1 MPPRER
7 TVTAFR
13 DEDLIDLFSRLPDLL
28 DRRPDLEPTIYGAFL
43 KTFVRREELALVL
56 NELRTLRN
64 EMNQR
69 FEQVDQRFEQM
80 DERFEQ
86 VDQRFEQMDE
96 RFEQVDQRFE
106 QVDRRFDNFRTE
118 VTTRFEQVDR
128 RIDDFRTEVATRF
141 EQVDQR
147 IDDFQTDV
155 ASRFDDVQ
163 RSIDR
168 LGARWGIRNESL
180 FRQTMAALLEQSF
193 GVRVEQRT
201 IAGEQFDILIYDG
214 QHVLVEI
221 AASVGPTIQTRL
233 ERKRRLYEESTG
245 VRPTRVI
252 LATASIHSRR
262 AHQLRT
268 SGIEVIEP
276 EETSEEIP
284 QAVT

>member
-1 MPPRER
+1 MPARER
-7 TVTAFR
+7 TVTSFR

-28 DRRPDLEPTIYGAFL
+28 DRRPDLEPTIFGAFL
-43 KTFVRREELALVL
+43 KTFARREELALVV
-56 NELRTLRN
+56 NELRALRT

-69 FEQVDQRFEQM
+69 FEQVDR
-80 DERFEQ
+80 RFEQ
-86 VDQRFEQMDE
+86 VDQRIDE
-96 RFEQVDQRFE
+96 
-106 QVDRRFDNFRTE
+106 FRAE
-118 VTTRFEQVDR
+118 VATRFEQVDR
-128 RIDDFRTEVATRF
+128 RIDDFQTEVA
-141 EQVDQR
+141 
-147 IDDFQTDV
+147 
-155 ASRFDDVQ
+155 ARFDDVQ

-180 FRQTMAALLEQSF
+180 FRQTMAAILEQSF

-201 IAGEQFDILIYDG
+201 IAGEQFDVLIYDG
-214 QHVLVEI
+214 QHLLVEI

-245 VRPTRVI
+245 VSPTRVI

-262 AHQLRT
+262 AYQLRA

>member
-69 FEQVDQRFEQM
+69 FEQVDQRFEQ
-80 DERFEQ
+80 
-86 VDQRFEQMDE
+86 VDQ
-96 RFEQVDQRFE
+96 
-106 QVDRRFDNFRTE
+106 
-118 VTTRFEQVDR
+118 RFEQVDR